1 MSKILVPV
9 DGSEQSCSA
18 ARWAAESGG
27 AVTLLH
33 VYVLDGETTMS
44 LSHRSADEIKA
55 IQQKHSA
62 PVLEKARAAMGG
74 VEPED
79 SIAVIGTAGEEIV
92 SQAKRGEFDHVVMGS
107 RGRSA
112 IKELLLGSVSEYVL
126 HHAHCPVTIVR

>member
-1 MSKILVPV
+1 MRKILVPV

-18 ARWAAESGG
+18 ARWAAASGD

-44 LSHRSADEIKA
+44 LGSRSADEIKD
-55 IQQKHSA
+55 IREKHAA
-62 PVLEKARAAMGG
+62 PVFDKARAAMGG
-74 VEPED
+74 VKP
-79 SIAVIGTAGEEIV
+79 SNTIAVMGNAGEEIV
-92 SQAKRGEFDHVVMGS
+92 SQAKLGGFDQVVMGN

-112 IKELLLGSVSEYVL
+112 IKELLLGSVSEHVL

>member
-9 DGSEQSCSA
+9 DGSEQSLNA

-27 AVTLLH
+27 KVTLLH

-55 IQQKHSA
+55 IQEKHSA
-62 PVLEKARAAMGG
+62 PILEQARAAMGK
-74 VEPED
+74 VEPENTL
-79 SIAVIGTAGEEIV
+79 AVIGAAGEEIV
-92 SQAKRGEFDHVVMGS
+92 SQAKRGEFDQVVMGN